1 MNVGINGFGRI
12 GRQVFRSIQLR
23 YKDQINI
30 VAVNDLGSPKV
41 NAHLLKYDTNYG
53 PYQGTVDATEKSLL
67 VDGKEIA
74 VLSERDPGVIPWSDF
89 DVSLVIESTGF
100 FTDGNDAK
108 KHIQGSVN
116 KVIITAPA
124 KNEDITLVLGVNEE
138 AYNPSTHKV
147 ISNASCTT
155 NCVANMVKVL
165 DDYFGVKN
173 GLMSTIHSFTNDQK
187 ILDQVHSDLR
197 RARAASQNIIPT
209 TTGAASAV
217 GLVLPSLKGKL
228 DGMAFRV
235 PTATVSITD
244 FVGNLKTKVTVDEI
258 NDAYKKE
265 SANRLKGILA
275 FSDEELVSSDFKFN
289 PNSCIID
296 GLSTMV
302 MEDNCVKVIGWYDNE
317 WGYASRTADLVAFL
331 DS

>member
-12 GRQVFRSIQLR
+12 GRQVFRSLKAR
-23 YKDQINI
+23 YKNQINI

-74 VLSERDPGVIPWSDF
+74 VLSERDPGDIPWSDF

-116 KVIITAPA
+116 KVIISAPA
-124 KNEDITLVLGVNEE
+124 KNEDITLFLGVNED
-138 AYNPSTHKV
+138 AYDPSTHKV

-197 RARAASQNIIPT
+197 RARAASENIIPT

-228 DGMAFRV
+228 HGMAFRV
-235 PTATVSITD
+235 RTSTVSITD
-244 FVGNLKTKVTVDEI
+244 FVGNLKTNVTVDQI

-265 SANRLKGILA
+265 SANRLKGILD

-289 PNSCIID
+289 SNSCIID

-331 DS
+331 NS